1 MNSTCRPFASSQQG
15 FATIL
20 IVLLVGLAIA
30 SSVLGT
36 AYYLKS
42 SQKSLAAS
50 HALTNAQSGAWTGV
64 EVFRE
69 YLNDLDGT
77 AILALPKDKSIM
89 LNVQHGRKLKV
100 DHIEPLQTSISPEKY
115 QVSAQIQNISNTSE
129 ASSTIQ
135 AVYEITFD
143 SSSSQP
149 PNGKIEGINI
159 YGDVT
164 VSGGVHI
171 NGGDKAL
178 INIQGNFFT
187 SGNGFTLS
195 LIHI

>member
-1 MNSTCRPFASSQQG
+1 
-15 FATIL
+15 
-20 IVLLVGLAIA
+20 
-30 SSVLGT
+30 
-36 AYYLKS
+36 LKS

-69 YLNDLDGT
+69 YLDDLDGT
-77 AILALPKDKSIM
+77 AILALSKEDKSIM
-89 LNVQHGRKLKV
+89 LNVQHGRTLKV
-100 DHIEPLQTSISPEKY
+100 DHIETLQTSISPEKY

-135 AVYEITFD
+135 SVYEITFD

-164 VSGGVHI
+164 
-171 NGGDKAL
+171 
-178 INIQGNFFT
+178 
-187 SGNGFTLS
+187 
-195 LIHI
+195 